1 MLMWPTTKE
10 DCNKDVI
17 QSYDEIHLLL
27 IQDRAKVI
35 KRQPYFVKLPFSTYE
50 TELHTF
56 QPTATSGQGKPFYI
70 LLWLLFIE
78 QIIVNLL
85 QTSPGGPST

>member
-1 MLMWPTTKE
+1 MTRTYI
-10 DCNKDVI
+10 I
-17 QSYDEIHLLL
+17 QSCDEILLL
-27 IQDRAKVI
+27 IQDRAKLLKAAI
-35 KRQPYFVKLPFSTYE
+35 FCNDPLSTFE

-56 QPTATSGQGKPFYI
+56 QPTATSGQGKTCYI

-78 QIIVNLL
+78 QIIVNLF